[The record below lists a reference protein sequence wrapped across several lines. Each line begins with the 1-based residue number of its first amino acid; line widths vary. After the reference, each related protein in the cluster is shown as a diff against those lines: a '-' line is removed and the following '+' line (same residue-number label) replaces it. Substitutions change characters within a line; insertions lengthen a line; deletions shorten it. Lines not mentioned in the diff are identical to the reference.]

1 VVVRL
6 TIEAIHAGYQYPE
19 NEQPGAAKAHLQRY
33 NERTFAREI
42 CFQKTTILMS
52 MKTKAAI
59 LVSSFAVLL
68 FVVVGSMGGV
78 HASSNDGSYR
88 QLQVYSEVL
97 SRVRS
102 EYVEEPNIP
111 KVTDGALHGL
121 LESLDS
127 NSSYLTGE
135 AYKQYKAHRSESKG
149 DIGATISK
157 RFGYAAVV
165 SVLPGSPAEKAG
177 IEATDIF
184 ESIEGVST
192 RDMSLPEIRNLLAG
206 TPGSQVN
213 VSVVRARRA
222 EPQKVVI
229 TRDVVSIPPVAEKM
243 IDEGIGYVKV
253 EALNKGKAQEIS
265 SKIKSLERSGAKK
278 LVLDLRNA
286 SEGDE
291 GEGVAVANL
300 FLNHGTITYLQ
311 GQKYPREAFNADPA
325 KAITT
330 LPIAVLVNKG
340 TAGPGEIVA
349 AAILENARGD
359 VVGDKTFGDGSV
371 QKTIDL
377 PDGGAL
383 ILSVAKY
390 YSPSGK
396 AIQDTA
402 VTPNVVVADE
412 QDNIV
417 SEDEEQEP
425 NTPDQEEK
433 PKNTVDDQLKKAVE
447 VLKRRAG

>member
-1 VVVRL
+1 
-6 TIEAIHAGYQYPE
+6 
-19 NEQPGAAKAHLQRY
+19 
-33 NERTFAREI
+33 
-42 CFQKTTILMS
+42 

-59 LVSSFAVLL
+59 LVSSFAILV

-97 SRVRS
+97 SRVQS

-127 NSSYLTGE
+127 NSSYMSAD
-135 AYKQYKAHRSESKG
+135 AYKAYKDHRSESKG
-149 DIGATISK
+149 GIGAVVSK

-177 IEATDIF
+177 IQPTDIF
-184 ESIEGVST
+184 ESIEGQST
-192 RDMSLPEIRNLLAG
+192 RDMSLPEIRNVLAG

-213 VSVVRARRA
+213 VAVVRARKA

-229 TRDVVSIPPVAEKM
+229 TRDIVGVPPVSDKVME
-243 IDEGIGYVKV
+243 DGIGYVKA
-253 EALNKGKAQEIS
+253 EALTKGKAQEITA
-265 SKIKSLERSGAKK
+265 KIKTLEKAGAKK
-278 LVLDLRNA
+278 ILLDLRNCA
-286 SEGDE
+286 EGDE
-291 GEGVAVANL
+291 SEGVAVANL

-325 KAITT
+325 KAITS
-330 LPIAVLVNKG
+330 LPVAVLVNKG
-340 TAGPGEIVA
+340 TAGAAEIVA

-383 ILSVAKY
+383 ILSIAKY

-396 AIQDTA
+396 AIQDAA
-402 VTPNVVVADE
+402 VTPNVVVADAD
-412 QDNIV
+412 DNIAPDD
-417 SEDEEQEP
+417 EDQTAAPDEE
-425 NTPDQEEK
+425 TK
-433 PKNTVDDQLKKAVE
+433 PKSPVDDQLNKAVE
-447 VLKRRAG
+447 VLKSRSS